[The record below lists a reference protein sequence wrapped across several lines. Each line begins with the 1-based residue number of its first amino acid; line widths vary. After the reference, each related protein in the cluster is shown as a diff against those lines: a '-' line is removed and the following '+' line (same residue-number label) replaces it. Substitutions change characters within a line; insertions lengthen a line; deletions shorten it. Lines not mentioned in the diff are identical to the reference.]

1 MVCGALSR
9 FTHVTAVP
17 LFTVSEAGSNAKFLI
32 TTGFGPAAEVVG
44 AAVAGGACEEVHP
57 AAMQERI
64 KRTTHAKQNIKQDFA
79 CITP

>member
-1 MVCGALSR
+1 M
-9 FTHVTAVP
+9 T
-17 LFTVSEAGSNAKFLI
+17 TVF
-32 TTGFGPAAEVVG
+32 PPVVDVVG

-64 KRTTHAKQNIKQDFA
+64 KRTTHAKQNIKRDFS